1 MKLVYG
7 SVKLV
12 IFRCW
17 VGVGVVVVLLVAEGG
32 FASGQEEG
40 VFLVESARVT
50 AVKRKI
56 VFLHLDNKMR
66 VKGVHLEKT
75 DN

>member
-12 IFRCW
+12 IFRFW
-17 VGVGVVVVLLVAEGG
+17 VGVVVVILMGEGG

-66 VKGVHLEKT
+66 VKGIHLEKT

>member
-7 SVKLV
+7 SVKLL
-12 IFRCW
+12 IFRFW
-17 VGVGVVVVLLVAEGG
+17 VGVVVVILMAEGG

-56 VFLHLDNKMR
+56 AFLHLDNKMR

>member
-7 SVKLV
+7 SVKFV
-12 IFRCW
+12 IFIFW
-17 VGVGVVVVLLVAEGG
+17 VGVVVVVILMGEGG

-66 VKGVHLEKT
+66 VKGIHLEKT

>member
-12 IFRCW
+12 IFRFW
-17 VGVGVVVVLLVAEGG
+17 VGVGVVVILVAEGG

-56 VFLHLDNKMR
+56 AFLHLDNKMR
-66 VKGVHLEKT
+66 VKGIHLEKT

>member
-1 MKLVYG
+1 MKLAYG

-17 VGVGVVVVLLVAEGG
+17 VGVGVVVILMVEGG

-40 VFLVESARVT
+40 VFLVESPRVT

-66 VKGVHLEKT
+66 VKGIHLEKT